1 MNLILDE
8 KTRDAAILL
17 LELLYRQNM
26 INEQEENRAISL
38 LLKHTT

>member
-8 KTRDAAILL
+8 KTRDAVILL